1 MKKNISN
8 PTWDKICSSVNSAK
22 TVIVGNS
29 GSGKSSLLK
38 LVANKKFDEN
48 ISPSQEG
55 FVETETISYKIV
67 GNKVKNVIYDLT
79 GDPEKAPLIEGMIFK
94 NLDQG
99 MGGCRDQ
106 IVMFSPVG
114 PV

>member
-1 MKKNISN
+1 M
-8 PTWDKICSSVNSAK
+8 
-22 TVIVGNS
+22 GNS

-67 GNKVKNVIYDLT
+67 GNKVKNVIYDIT
-79 GDPEKAPLIEGMIFK
+79 GDPERAPLIEGMILK
-94 NLDQG
+94 SMSG
-99 MGGCRDQ
+99 
-106 IVMFSPVG
+106 IET
-114 PV
+114 